1 MPRLTRTTGTRMT
14 RTFSLAL
21 LPLLAA
27 CAAAPG
33 PANELP
39 GHATGQVIVSGDAI
53 HVSTPSVQRV
63 VAEEVAAPADRVW
76 AVLPAVF
83 EEMGFAASANAETRT
98 VVTQPRTVNRRFL
111 DAPASEYFDCGR
123 GQFGVELAA
132 VNTVRATVRTTVVP
146 SEGSGSRLETVV
158 EAHARSSDGASSVMA
173 QCRSTRRLEAVMA
186 ERVRARLPG

>member
-1 MPRLTRTTGTRMT
+1 MT
-14 RTFSLAL
+14 RTLAL
-21 LPLLAA
+21 ALVPLLAS

-39 GHATGQVIVSGDAI
+39 GNAGGQVIVTGDAI

-63 VAEEVAAPADRVW
+63 IAEEVAAPADRVW
-76 AVLPAVF
+76 VVLPAVF
-83 EEMGFAASANAETRT
+83 EEMGFAVSASAATRT
-98 VVTQPRTVNRRFL
+98 VVTQPRSVNRRFL
-111 DAPASEYFDCGR
+111 DAPAAEYFDCGR

-132 VNTVRATVRTTVVP
+132 VNTIRATVRTTVVP
-146 SEGSGSRLETVV
+146 AEEGGSRLETVV
-158 EAHARSSDGASSVMA
+158 EAHARSTDGATSVMA

>member
-1 MPRLTRTTGTRMT
+1 MT
-14 RTFSLAL
+14 RTLSLAL

-27 CAAAPG
+27 CAASPG

-39 GHATGQVIVSGDAI
+39 GNATGQVLVTGDAI

-63 VAEEVAAPADRVW
+63 IAEEVAAPADQVW
-76 AVLPAVF
+76 AILPAVL
-83 EEMGFAASANAETRT
+83 EEMGFAVSANDGTRT
-98 VVTQPRTVNRRFL
+98 VVTQPRSVNRRFL

-132 VNTVRATVRTTVVP
+132 VNTIRATLRTTVVP
-146 SEGSGSRLETVV
+146 TAESGSRLETVV
-158 EAHARSSDGASSVMA
+158 EAHARSTDGATSVMA

-186 ERVRARLPG
+186 EGVRARLPG